1 MCAGIIVVLPPDSRL
16 LVNVMLASQTFNGV
30 LLPVVLIVMLRLV
43 NDRQVMGRF
52 VNGRFFNLLAWGIVA
67 ALIALT
73 GVMLI
78 TSAFP
83 ELLN

>member
-1 MCAGIIVVLPPDSRL
+1 
-16 LVNVMLASQTFNGV
+16 
-30 LLPVVLIVMLRLV
+30 
-43 NDRQVMGRF
+43 MGRF

-78 TSAFP
+78 TTFLP
-83 ELLN
+83 GLLK